1 MMYLFSSTRSV
12 CFILTISLSYKYS
25 MGQENGL
32 PAFDYNSAKSEPIW
46 VNCGALWAHC
56 WRLDLADF
64 GRDMRSSNSQRG
76 SRNFV
81 CFFGLV
87 YNARFPIGQIL
98 RHLSTTTTSQLVST
112 SVGSSVWAYNA
123 VCLQIHCSPS
133 IVFCES
139 FSFSQLLNE
148 LLHHSPK
155 LSSGMDGG
163 TTESRW
169 KNWIPLHLEMSRYS
183 GDAGNGVWVL
193 NAVMMLVGT

>member
-1 MMYLFSSTRSV
+1 
-12 CFILTISLSYKYS
+12 

-32 PAFDYNSAKSEPIW
+32 HAFDYNSAKSEPIW

-133 IVFCES
+133 IVFVSHFRSVNYWMNCSTTHQSYLAGWMEEP
-139 FSFSQLLNE
+139 LNPGE
-148 LLHHSPK
+148 R
-155 LSSGMDGG
+155 
-163 TTESRW
+163 TESRFTW
-169 KNWIPLHLEMSRYS
+169 KWVVTVEMLAMVS
-183 GDAGNGVWVL
+183 GSW
-193 NAVMMLVGT
+193 ML